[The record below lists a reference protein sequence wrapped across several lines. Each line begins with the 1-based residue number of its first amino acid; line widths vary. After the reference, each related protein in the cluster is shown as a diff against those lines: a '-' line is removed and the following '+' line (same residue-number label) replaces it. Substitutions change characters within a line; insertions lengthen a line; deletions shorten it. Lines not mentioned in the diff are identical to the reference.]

1 LKGRISV
8 DGPTAFRLIKD
19 AVEVRPS
26 EFTALHALRDGPYAL
41 LVAIVLSQNSNDKN
55 SIAAYEDLRRATGLS
70 RARC

>member
-41 LVAIVLSQNSNDKN
+41 LVAIVLTPTTRTQ
-55 SIAAYEDLRRATGLS
+55 
-70 RARC
+70 